1 MTEPM
6 NYCAGT
12 CRRCGEDINVNDRA
26 SHVCLWKARPRFL
39 SQDESAK
46 ARRELGPLPDPS
58 LPTCPRCEIAKA
70 ALEKIADPRKRDHQE
85 PDKYTEVGC
94 LMNMASEALAG
105 MERA

>member
-70 ALEKIADPRKRDHQE
+70 ALERIANWCQNDGSVRRE
-85 PDKYTEVGC
+85 
-94 LMNMASEALAG
+94 ASEALAG
-105 MERA
+105 MERAEG